1 MNRPTIFTGP
11 ADPRA
16 AAADG
21 TPAPPAGAT
30 SAPATD
36 AALPPPVDAT
46 PVTRSHLARF
56 HVPGPRA
63 RGPRRTYAW
72 VLALIWGAVLACA
85 IAGPLIAGWLGAP
98 DPGEPVGRPFDEPQ
112 PGHPLGTDRL
122 GRDLLARM
130 LMGNA
135 ALVIPPVIAA
145 MASTAAGLA
154 VGLAAAALPRWR
166 PVFRW
171 FTETLLVIPSMV
183 ILLAVLAATGGNIT
197 AVAAMAVL
205 VSLPMSAKYLD
216 AAARAVLSSGFV
228 EVSRATGAS
237 WPSIIV
243 RDVLPAMRRPILADV
258 GIRYVAVVFMTATAS
273 FLGGASGSGG
283 ETWAAMIGAGISG
296 IDLNPWSVVAPVAA
310 IIALTAPPALFTDLV
325 TGGRR

>member
-1 MNRPTIFTGP
+1 MIRPTLFTGP
-11 ADPRA
+11 AA
-16 AAADG
+16 
-21 TPAPPAGAT
+21 
-30 SAPATD
+30 
-36 AALPPPVDAT
+36 
-46 PVTRSHLARF
+46 
-56 HVPGPRA
+56 PRA

-72 VLALIWGAVLACA
+72 ALVLIWCAVLACA
-85 IAGPLIAGWLGAP
+85 IAGPLIAGLLGAP

-135 ALVIPPVIAA
+135 ALVIPPAIAA
-145 MASTAAGLA
+145 LASTAAGLA
-154 VGLAAAALPRWR
+154 VGLASAALPRWR

-171 FTETLLVIPSMV
+171 VTETLLVIPAMV
-183 ILLAVLAATGGNIT
+183 ILLAVIAATGGNIA

-216 AAARAVLSSGFV
+216 AAARPVLSSGYV
-228 EVSRATGAS
+228 EISHATGAS

-243 RDVLPAMRRPILADV
+243 RDVLPAMRRPILADA

-283 ETWAAMIGAGISG
+283 ETWAAMVGAGISG

-310 IIALTAPPALFTDLV
+310 IIALTAPPALLTDLA